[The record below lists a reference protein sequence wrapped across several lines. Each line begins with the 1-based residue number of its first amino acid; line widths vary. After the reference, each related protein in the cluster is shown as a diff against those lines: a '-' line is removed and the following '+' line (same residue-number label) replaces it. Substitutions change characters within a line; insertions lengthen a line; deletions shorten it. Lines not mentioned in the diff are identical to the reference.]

1 MDIDLSHNNMPKR
14 PQSCLLG
21 YMHEHENVQ
30 AGIDSVSKG
39 SLYAMGIVSGVIGL
53 WAALYFL
60 TAMMSNGPVNLLKNW
75 ISAIAGI

>member
-1 MDIDLSHNNMPKR
+1 MNTEIAAAKTRTKEQAGTN
-14 PQSCLLG
+14 
-21 YMHEHENVQ
+21 EHENIQ

-60 TAMMSNGPVNLLKNW
+60 TAMMSDGPVNLLKNW
-75 ISAIAGI
+75 ISAITGI